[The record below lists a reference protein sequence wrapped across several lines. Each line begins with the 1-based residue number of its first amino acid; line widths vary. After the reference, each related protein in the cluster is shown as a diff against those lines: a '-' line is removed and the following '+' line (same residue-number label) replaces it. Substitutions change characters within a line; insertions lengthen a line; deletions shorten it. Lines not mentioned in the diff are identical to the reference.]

1 MTSETTVKPAPAAAQ
16 APTQKAALQA
26 AEQGRAAPRRK
37 PSLFRLLSSLKLT
50 VVLLCFSVA
59 LVFIGTLAQT
69 NEGLY
74 ASQNRYFR
82 SLLVFWTP
90 TGSELKIPVFP
101 GGYLVGGL
109 LLFNLFAAHAERFTF
124 TRKKIGIF
132 LIHAGIVLM
141 ILGQFAT
148 DLLSRESAMQLSE
161 GETRNYSESF
171 RHNELVFIDS
181 SDPKADKIIAVPD
194 SLLSKRK
201 EVKDDRVPFQVR
213 LINSWPNVDLSTN
226 QVEGSVAS
234 GATAGFFKDLWVVPR
249 PLEKDNDRRDIP
261 AVVVELIGQKGSLG
275 KFLLSTGLGRPER
288 ISNGDKPYLMAYRIA
303 REYYPFSLTLL
314 KATHEQ
320 YKGTQTPKNF
330 ASRVRVEYPEKSE
343 ARETVIYM
351 NNPLRY
357 AGLTFFQYQMMAGEA
372 AESRGATP
380 TSTFEVVHNPGWLTP
395 YLSCIMVA
403 AGLIIQFMTHL
414 VGFVTKRKAA

>member
-1 MTSETTVKPAPAAAQ
+1 MTPETAVQTVVSPALSPKTGASI
-16 APTQKAALQA
+16 P
-26 AEQGRAAPRRK
+26 EQGRATPKRK
-37 PSLFRLLSSLKLT
+37 RMLLRFFSSLKLT
-50 VVLLCFSVA
+50 VVLLCFAVA
-59 LVFIGTLAQT
+59 LVFIGTIAQT

-82 SLLVFWTP
+82 SLLIFWTP
-90 TGSELKIPVFP
+90 TGSSLKIPVFP
-101 GGYLVGGL
+101 GGYLIGGL
-109 LLFNLFAAHAERFTF
+109 LFFNLLAAHAERFTF

-132 LIHAGIVLM
+132 FIHAGIVLL

-148 DLLSRESAMQLSE
+148 DLLSRENAMQLRE

-171 RHNELVFIDS
+171 RHNELAIIDT
-181 SDPKADKIIAVPD
+181 SDPKADKVIAIPD
-194 SLLSKRK
+194 SLLTKRK
-201 EVKDDRVPFQVR
+201 DIKDDRVPFQVR
-213 LINSWPNVDLSTN
+213 LINSWPNVDLATN

-249 PLEKDNDRRDIP
+249 PLETDTDKRDIP
-261 AVVVELIGQKGSLG
+261 AVVVELTGQKGSLG

-288 ISNGDKPYLMAYRIA
+288 LSDGGKSYLMVFRIA

-314 KATHEQ
+314 KATHEK
-320 YKGTQTPKNF
+320 YKGTEVPKNF

-351 NNPLRY
+351 NNPLRF
-357 AGLTFFQYQMMAGEA
+357 AGLTFFQFQMMAGEA
-372 AESRGATP
+372 ADARGMTP
-380 TSTFEVVHNPGWLTP
+380 TSTFEVVHNPSWLTP

-403 AGLIIQFMTHL
+403 AGLIIQFMSHL
-414 VGFVTKRKAA
+414 MGFVTKRKAA